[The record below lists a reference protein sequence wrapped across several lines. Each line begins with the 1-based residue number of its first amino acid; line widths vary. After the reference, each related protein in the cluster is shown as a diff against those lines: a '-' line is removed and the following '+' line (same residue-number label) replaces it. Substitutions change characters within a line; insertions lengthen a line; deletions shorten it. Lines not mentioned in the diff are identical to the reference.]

1 MALQES
7 AEADQ
12 GDAVL
17 AVQGAGD
24 FFENGVEYAVGLFFG
39 EIGFFSD
46 GGASSGLRMK
56 GWGQVCLN

>member
-1 MALQES
+1 MALQEG

-12 GDAVL
+12 RHAVL

-24 FFENGVEYAVGLFFG
+24 FFEDGVEDAVGLFFS

-46 GGASSGLRMK
+46 GGCEFWFTPK
-56 GWGQVCLN
+56 